1 MMGGQGGLLL
11 VLEMLKVFVVQKE
24 LMVSLV

>member
-1 MMGGQGGLLL
+1 MIDGRGGLLL
-11 VLEMLKVFVVQKE
+11 VLEMLKVSIVQKE

>member
-1 MMGGQGGLLL
+1 MIDGQGGRLL